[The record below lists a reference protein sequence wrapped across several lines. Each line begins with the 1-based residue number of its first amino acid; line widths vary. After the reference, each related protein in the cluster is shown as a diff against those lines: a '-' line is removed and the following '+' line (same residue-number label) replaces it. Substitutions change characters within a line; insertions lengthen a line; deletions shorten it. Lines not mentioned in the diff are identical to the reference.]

1 MEAVA
6 WPGVGE
12 AAAEWSLAAELGA
25 EASVAMERAVVVGE
39 AVA

>member
-1 MEAVA
+1 MEAAA

-12 AAAEWSLAAELGA
+12 AAAEWSLAVEWGV
-25 EASVAMERAVVVGE
+25 EASVAMEEVVVGVE

>member
-6 WPGVGE
+6 WPVVGE
-12 AAAEWSLAAELGA
+12 AAAEWSLAAESGA
-25 EASVAMERAVVVGE
+25 EASVAMEGVVVGVE